1 MDRRIRDGDLM
12 AREGTYVPD
21 GIADE
26 FTQGSLSSGEQQKPG
41 RPNAPALGL
50 VGMLR
55 WMWRQLTSM
64 RVALMLLMLLAVA
77 AVPGSVLPQRNQDAA
92 GVIEYLADHPTAGE
106 WLDKAGFFD
115 VYSSVWFSAIYIL
128 LFVSLVGCILPRS
141 AAHYRALRGRPPRVP
156 SRFNRFPAKA
166 SATTGASPEEAADA
180 IAARL
185 RGRISWL
192 PTFRVD
198 RGEEPSP
205 GARGAS
211 GRSELASAGAERPSG
226 RASATVSAERG
237 YLRETGN
244 LVFHLALVG
253 LLVSV
258 ATGQML
264 HYRGQAIVTEGRG
277 FANAVVDYDTF
288 EKGSW
293 FRPESLVPF
302 SMTLDRFES
311 EFASD
316 TVAFAQARDF
326 TAHVTVTEPSGEQRS
341 ETIKVNH
348 PLVVDGA
355 KIYLQGNGFAPE
367 ITVHDAE
374 GEVAFSG
381 RVTFIPED
389 TMYTSRGVVKVPDV
403 SPGLDQIGFVGYF
416 LPTAE
421 VNEDGSARS
430 AFPQPVD
437 PLLVLE
443 VYTGDLGLDDGSPQN
458 VYELDTAS
466 LTPALDEN
474 GDRIKVL
481 ARPGETV
488 ELPDGLGTLTLG
500 EDLPRYVALDLRH
513 DPSLAFVLVFSLL
526 ALGGLTVSLF
536 TPRRRVWARA
546 YVAQDGATVVEVAG
560 LARGDDAGL
569 QAEVDRALA
578 AVPGAVEQPETAAAP
593 VETSVVA
600 LRQAQEPRVETRSE
614 KD

>member
-1 MDRRIRDGDLM
+1 M
-12 AREGTYVPD
+12 AGRNGNETYVPE

-26 FTQGSLSSGEQQKPG
+26 FTQGAPASGEAPRPGG
-41 RPNAPALGL
+41 RPAAPALGL
-50 VGMLR
+50 VGTLR
-55 WMWRQLTSM
+55 WVWRQLTSM

-92 GVIEYLADHPTAGE
+92 RVIEYLAEHPTAGE
-106 WLDKAGFFD
+106 WLDRFGFFD

-156 SRFNRFPAKA
+156 SRFTRFPAKA
-166 SATTGASPEEAADA
+166 GAVTDASPRDVADA
-180 IAARL
+180 VAARL
-185 RGRISWL
+185 RGNLTWL

-198 RGEEPSP
+198 RGEEP
-205 GARGAS
+205 ARGA
-211 GRSELASAGAERPSG
+211 RPAAE
-226 RASATVSAERG
+226 TVSAERG

-258 ATGQML
+258 ATGQL
-264 HYRGQAIVTEGRG
+264 QHYRGQAIVTEGRG

-293 FRPESLVPF
+293 FRPQSLVPF
-302 SMTLDRFES
+302 SMTLDRFDS

-326 TAHVTVTEPSGEQRS
+326 TAHVTVTEPSGEQRP
-341 ETIKVNH
+341 EQIKVNH

-421 VNEDGSARS
+421 ATEDGSVRS

-443 VYTGDLGLDDGSPQN
+443 VYTGDLGLDDGTPQN

-466 LTPALDEN
+466 LEPALDEQ
-474 GDRIKVL
+474 GQRVKVL
-481 ARPGETV
+481 VRPGETV
-488 ELPDGLGTLTLG
+488 DLPDGLGTLTLG

-513 DPSLAFVLVFSLL
+513 DPSLTYVLVFALL
-526 ALGGLTVSLF
+526 ALAGLTVSLF

-546 YVAQDGATVVEVAG
+546 YTGPDGSTVVEVAG

-569 QAEVDRALA
+569 QAEVDRALD
-578 AVPGAVEQPETAAAP
+578 AVPGDARPPDVPETGTPAAP
-593 VETSVVA
+593 ATPD
-600 LRQAQEPRVETRSE
+600 RTGSE

>member
-1 MDRRIRDGDLM
+1 M
-12 AREGTYVPD
+12 ARRTGGDGTYVPE

-26 FTQGSLSSGEQQKPG
+26 FTQGEPAKGGPAEGEPGSGEQGQKPS

-50 VGMLR
+50 VGTLR

-77 AVPGSVLPQRNQDAA
+77 AVPGSVLPQRNQNAA
-92 GVIEYLADHPTAGE
+92 AVIEYLADHPTAGE

-141 AAHYRALRGRPPRVP
+141 MAHYRALRGRPPRVP

-166 SATTGASPEEAADA
+166 SGTTTASPEEAADA
-180 IAARL
+180 VAARL
-185 RGRISWL
+185 RGKISWL

-198 RGEEPSP
+198 RGEEP
-205 GARGAS
+205 ARGAA
-211 GRSELASAGAERPSG
+211 RPASV
-226 RASATVSAERG
+226 TVSAERG

-244 LVFHLALVG
+244 LIFHLALVG

-258 ATGQML
+258 ATGQLL

-288 EKGSW
+288 EKGAW

-302 SMTLDRFES
+302 SMTLDRFVS

-326 TAHVTVTEPSGEQRS
+326 TAHVTVTEPSGEQRP
-341 ETIKVNH
+341 ETVKVNH

-374 GEVAFSG
+374 GEVAFAG
-381 RVTFIPED
+381 RVTFIPQD

-403 SPGLDQIGFVGYF
+403 APGLDQIGLVGYF

-421 VNEDGSARS
+421 VEPDGSARS

-443 VYTGDLGLDDGSPQN
+443 VYTGDLGLDEGAPQN

-466 LTPALDEN
+466 LTPAVDEN
-474 GDRIKVL
+474 GERVKVL
-481 ARPGETV
+481 ARPGQTV
-488 ELPDGLGTLTLG
+488 DLPDGLGTLTLG
-500 EDLPRYVALDLRH
+500 DELPRYVALDLRH
-513 DPSLAFVLVFSLL
+513 DPSLGFVLVFALL

-578 AVPGAVEQPETAAAP
+578 AVPGVAEIESGAALRQTQEPLAGASPASTSLDAP
-593 VETSVVA
+593 
-600 LRQAQEPRVETRSE
+600 RQAQESRVETGSE

>member
-1 MDRRIRDGDLM
+1 
-12 AREGTYVPD
+12 
-21 GIADE
+21 
-26 FTQGSLSSGEQQKPG
+26 
-41 RPNAPALGL
+41 
-50 VGMLR
+50 
-55 WMWRQLTSM
+55 
-64 RVALMLLMLLAVA
+64 
-77 AVPGSVLPQRNQDAA
+77 
-92 GVIEYLADHPTAGE
+92 
-106 WLDKAGFFD
+106 
-115 VYSSVWFSAIYIL
+115 
-128 LFVSLVGCILPRS
+128 
-141 AAHYRALRGRPPRVP
+141 
-156 SRFNRFPAKA
+156 
-166 SATTGASPEEAADA
+166 
-180 IAARL
+180 
-185 RGRISWL
+185 
-192 PTFRVD
+192 
-198 RGEEPSP
+198 
-205 GARGAS
+205 
-211 GRSELASAGAERPSG
+211 
-226 RASATVSAERG
+226 
-237 YLRETGN
+237 
-244 LVFHLALVG
+244 
-253 LLVSV
+253 
-258 ATGQML
+258 
-264 HYRGQAIVTEGRG
+264 
-277 FANAVVDYDTF
+277 VVDYDTF

-348 PLVVDGA
+348 PLVVDRA

-481 ARPGETV
+481 VRPGETV

-578 AVPGAVEQPETAAAP
+578 AVPGGVEQPEAA
-593 VETSVVA
+593 VA
-600 LRQAQEPRVETRSE
+600 QAQEPPVETRSE